1 MKLAL
6 VTGATGFIGAHVLRA
21 VLDAGAEARAIARPG
36 SDRANLDGLDVEVV
50 DADLT
55 DPDSL
60 DRALAGVDTLFHV
73 AARYDLARRAR
84 RDTWQANVLGADHLM
99 RAALR
104 HQVDRIVHTS
114 SVAAIGSVGSQ
125 SSLADEQQ
133 WADASR
139 APGPYERTKIVS
151 ERLVHRMVAAEG
163 LPAVVVNPTAPIGP
177 LDRKPTPTG
186 RLIADAAGGRM
197 PAYISSAGLNIV
209 HVADVA
215 RGHILAAERGR
226 IGQRYI
232 LGHAEGNL
240 TLREIIT
247 RAAVAAGANPPNLA
261 IPWQVAYAWAAV
273 DEAAAVLAHRTPRA
287 TIAGVRISRRRQ
299 WYDVS
304 KAINELGL
312 PQTPL
317 DQAFADAA
325 AWFSA
330 YPPGHS
336 HCEGDARTTDVYRR
350 WYDRAFGIERAR
362 RALDRS
368 SAFAACAVAT
378 RAMSDQSGRGVS
390 ELRIHHG
397 PGYRVYFTLS
407 VADSL
412 VIL

>member
-36 SDRANLDGLDVEVV
+36 SDRANLDGLDIEVV

-73 AARYDLARRAR
+73 AARYDLSRRAR

-114 SVAAIGSVGSQ
+114 SVAAIGSVASQ
-125 SSLADEQQ
+125 SALADEQH

-151 ERLVHRMVAAEG
+151 ERLVHRMVDAEG

-197 PAYISSAGLNIV
+197 PAYIGSAGLNVV

-226 IGQRYI
+226 VGQRYI

-261 IPWQVAYAWAAV
+261 IPWQAAYAWAAV
-273 DEAAAVLAHRTPRA
+273 DEAAAAVAQRTPRA
-287 TIAGVRISRRRQ
+287 TIAGVRISRHRQ
-299 WYDVS
+299 WYDIS

-325 AWFSA
+325 AWF
-330 YPPGHS
+330 G
-336 HCEGDARTTDVYRR
+336 
-350 WYDRAFGIERAR
+350 
-362 RALDRS
+362 
-368 SAFAACAVAT
+368 
-378 RAMSDQSGRGVS
+378 GVS
-390 ELRIHHG
+390 SR
-397 PGYRVYFTLS
+397 TLP
-407 VADSL
+407 L
-412 VIL
+412 

>member
-36 SDRANLDGLDVEVV
+36 SDRANLDGLDLEVL

-73 AARYDLARRAR
+73 AARYDLSRRAR
-84 RDTWQANVLGADHLM
+84 RDTWRANVLGADHLM

-114 SVAAIGSVGSQ
+114 SVAAIGSSGTINSV
-125 SSLADEQQ
+125 ADEQQ
-133 WADASR
+133 WADAGR

-186 RLIADAAGGRM
+186 RLIADAAAGRM

-247 RAAVAAGANPPNLA
+247 RAAVAAGASPPNLA
-261 IPWQVAYAWAAV
+261 IPWQAAYAWAAI
-273 DEAAAVLAHRTPRA
+273 DEAAAVLTHRIPPRHH
-287 TIAGVRISRRRQ
+287 RRRPHLAPPPVVRRQ
-299 WYDVS
+299 QGDQR
-304 KAINELGL
+304 AGPPPNPAGPGL
-312 PQTPL
+312 RRRRNLVQRRC
-317 DQAFADAA
+317 A
-325 AWFSA
+325 
-330 YPPGHS
+330 PGHVGDEGCS
-336 HCEGDARTTDVYRR
+336 HHSCV
-350 WYDRAFGIERAR
+350 
-362 RALDRS
+362 
-368 SAFAACAVAT
+368 
-378 RAMSDQSGRGVS
+378 
-390 ELRIHHG
+390 
-397 PGYRVYFTLS
+397 P
-407 VADSL
+407 SL
-412 VIL
+412 VRQASR

>member
-36 SDRANLDGLDVEVV
+36 SDRANLDGLDLEVV

-73 AARYDLARRAR
+73 AARYDLSRRAR
-84 RDTWQANVLGADHLM
+84 RDTWRANVLGADHLM

-114 SVAAIGSVGSQ
+114 SVAAIGSSGTVNSV
-125 SSLADEQQ
+125 ADELQ
-133 WADASR
+133 WAGAGR

-226 IGQRYI
+226 VGQRYI

-240 TLREIIT
+240 TLREVIT

-261 IPWQVAYAWAAV
+261 IPWQAAYAWAAI
-273 DEAAAVLAHRTPRA
+273 DEAAAVLTQRYPRA

-299 WYDVS
+299 WYDIS

-317 DQAFADAA
+317 DQAFTDAVG
-325 AWFSA
+325 WFSEMC
-330 YPPGHS
+330 S
-336 HCEGDARTTDVYRR
+336 RTRR
-350 WYDRAFGIERAR
+350 R
-362 RALDRS
+362 
-368 SAFAACAVAT
+368 
-378 RAMSDQSGRGVS
+378 
-390 ELRIHHG
+390 
-397 PGYRVYFTLS
+397 
-407 VADSL
+407 
-412 VIL
+412 